1 MPTTAPGL
9 VPHLGSYRLSHQEI
23 IAKVQ
28 AGNSLSLDEM
38 ASAIGQMMQGGWTEE
53 QMAALLLG
61 LNEKGLV
68 VDEVA
73 GAAKAMRDH
82 MVCIRAPHQAL
93 IDTCGTGGDGS
104 GTFNISTAT
113 ALVIAGAG
121 VSVAKHGNRSVTS
134 RSGSADVL
142 ARLGVNIEASVET
155 IERCLEEVGIC
166 FCFAPLMHGSMKH
179 VAPVRKK
186 LGVPTIFNFLGPL
199 CNPANAPF
207 QLLGVGKA
215 EYRELL
221 AKALFRLG
229 TSKAVFVT
237 GRDGLDEVTL
247 SDATD
252 VTIASEEGLVSV
264 VWQPEEFGLSRQGKE
279 TMLVDGPEASAAMI
293 REVLSGEQGASR
305 DIVVL
310 NAAAALWT
318 IGKSDSLDTCARLAE
333 EAIDSGAAS
342 KTLARLV
349 KVSHA

>member
-1 MPTTAPGL
+1 M
-9 VPHLGSYRLSHQEI
+9 SHQEI

-38 ASAIGQMMQGGWTEE
+38 ALAIGQMMQGGWTEE

-142 ARLGVNIEASVET
+142 ARLGVNIEAGVET

-215 EYRELL
+215 DYRVLL
-221 AKALFRLG
+221 AQALFRLG

-252 VTIASEEGLVSV
+252 VTIATEEGLVSV
-264 VWQPEEFGLSRQGKE
+264 VWQPEEFGLARQGKE

-293 REVLSGEQGASR
+293 REVLAGKQGAPR

-318 IGKSDSLDTCARLAE
+318 IGKSDSLEACARLAE
-333 EAIDSGAAS
+333 EAIDSGAAAE
-342 KTLARLV
+342 TLAKLGEI
-349 KVSHA
+349 SHA